1 MPLSPCPH
9 IKQSYSYFPT
19 YLVVQV
25 EFFFSFS
32 PWFLVLELLTA
43 MYIFPALPPPPPP
56 PPVFVVVVF
65 IAVNSVRRI
74 LFAAGYPCSC
84 RLHRFG
90 FMPRAVYYRVS
101 RGLQRI
107 AFTLHWSQ
115 RAVMHC

>member
-43 MYIFPALPPPPPP
+43 MYIFPALLPPPAPPC
-56 PPVFVVVVF
+56 FCCCC
-65 IAVNSVRRI
+65 IYRREQCSKNTFRSRVP
-74 LFAAGYPCSC
+74 LLLSFA
-84 RLHRFG
+84 
-90 FMPRAVYYRVS
+90 
-101 RGLQRI
+101 
-107 AFTLHWSQ
+107 
-115 RAVMHC
+115 